1 MTIRRATVVGMAAVV
16 AACAKVEMIPSPF
29 AGCDTVPPGVFEQ
42 VDWNA
47 ARKIVVHIRHGEFDP
62 TLIRLMQGRPYVMRV
77 ENRDRQSRRL
87 QSADFFEAVYVHSV
101 VAGPDGPQSTSC
113 PSGIR
118 VSPGEAAEVRFIAAR
133 DGRYEYSDTMIPY
146 AFGGIAGGIVRIEPM
161 PMLAALA
168 SPIVPGITAPED
180 VPTGPYTPTAAPVV
194 PPQPEAPPAPAEP
207 AAMPMIPPQPEAPAA
222 PAEPA
227 AMPMIPPELEPPPSP
242 AEPAAL
248 PMIPPAPET
257 PEPPASPAGLPWLP
271 SAPPEPPAGGPE
283 PTGLPWMPSETPPL
297 PAEPAALPKIP
308 DEPPPPAA
316 APMSPVE
323 SAPPPPAKPAT
334 KPEAKI
340 APEPSPEKAPEAAP
354 QPSPPKSPSPEPAP
368 VAPEARPSSPP
379 GKKDGVGL
387 FGL

>member
-1 MTIRRATVVGMAAVV
+1 MTIRRATVVGLAAVV

-29 AGCDTVPPGVFEQ
+29 AGCDTVPPGVFDQ

-47 ARKIVVHIRHGEFDP
+47 VRKIEVRIRHGEFDP

-101 VAGPDGPQSTSC
+101 VSGPDGPQSTTC
-113 PSGIR
+113 PSGVR

-168 SPIVPGITAPED
+168 SPIVPGITAPDD
-180 VPTGPYTPTAAPVV
+180 VPAGPYAPAAAPVV
-194 PPQPEAPPAPAEP
+194 PPAPEA
-207 AAMPMIPPQPEAPAA
+207 
-222 PAEPA
+222 
-227 AMPMIPPELEPPPSP
+227 PPSP
-242 AEPAAL
+242 AEPTAM

-271 SAPPEPPAGGPE
+271 SAPEA
-283 PTGLPWMPSETPPL
+283 PTSPDGLPWMPSAPPEMPPL

-308 DEPPPPAA
+308 DEPPPAA

-323 SAPPPPAKPAT
+323 SAPPPPAKPAAKPAA
-334 KPEAKI
+334 KPEAKT
-340 APEPSPEKAPEAAP
+340 APEPLPEEAPKETP

-379 GKKDGVGL
+379 GKKDGIGL